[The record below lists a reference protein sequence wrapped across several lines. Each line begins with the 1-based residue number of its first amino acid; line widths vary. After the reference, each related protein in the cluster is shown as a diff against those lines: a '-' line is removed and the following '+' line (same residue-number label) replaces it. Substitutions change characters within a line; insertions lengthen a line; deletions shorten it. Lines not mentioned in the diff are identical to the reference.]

1 MRIVIGRTCME
12 NFFTRLTGWLFISFF
27 LSASFGFA
35 GNAPID
41 LQLIS
46 GGHDGKQASAGLL
59 LNIPSP
65 WHVYGPTPSGEE
77 AAGFPPTITWEGSSN
92 LQDVKILWPAPK
104 KTMVQ
109 DQLSYIYEGKLFV
122 PIELTP
128 QTLGNPLTLDLK
140 ISLLACAD
148 TCVPVEEKLSL
159 LLQPG
164 DKADPFYKQ
173 TLGQEEE
180 TNEALPLITL
190 LAIALLGGFI
200 LNFMPCVLPVL
211 SLKVMSLIKQSKKN
225 HMDHAKAGFF
235 ITGLGILFSF
245 LLLALLT
252 VLLKES
258 GEAFGWGIHF
268 QNPHFL
274 LFVFLV
280 LIAFSASL
288 WGVFEID
295 LPSGLG
301 TWLITHEGKGK
312 VKDFLSGMF
321 ATLLA
326 TPCSAPFVGTA
337 LSFALA
343 RNIAD
348 IFLVFLFLGLGFAFP
363 YFLVAGLPS
372 RLIRLPKPGLWM
384 VWVQKILGIIL
395 TFTALWIG
403 WILSFHVSLL
413 VLGLCVVLSLLALS
427 LFWIKHHKKPELKAW
442 AFAMPIFLMAW
453 GLPWILPHH
462 HHSIPQ
468 KIVDY
473 WRPFD
478 PQAIPNLVKQGKII
492 FVDATAEWCVTCAV
506 NKKLVLNSSEIEAL
520 LNQPNVIA
528 MRADWTK
535 QDPQITEFLQSHDRY
550 GIPFNVVFGPQSPEG
565 VVLPEILSINLVQEA
580 FKKAGG

>member
-1 MRIVIGRTCME
+1 ME
-12 NFFTRLTGWLFISFF
+12 KFLSRLREWLFIVVVFSTS
-27 LSASFGFA
+27 LCFA
-35 GNAPID
+35 EKSPID
-41 LQLIS
+41 IKLLS
-46 GGHDGKQASAGLL
+46 GGHDGKQVSAGLL
-59 LNIPSP
+59 LSIPSP
-65 WHVYGPTPSGEE
+65 WHVYGPTPSNEE
-77 AAGFPPTITWEGSSN
+77 AAGFSPTLSWETSSN
-92 LQDVKILWPAPK
+92 LQDAEILWPTPR
-104 KTMVQ
+104 KTNVQ
-109 DQLSYIYEGKLFV
+109 DQLSYIYEGKAFIPLNLHPQNLNV
-122 PIELTP
+122 PI
-128 QTLGNPLTLDLK
+128 TLNLK
-140 ISLLACAD
+140 VSLLACAE
-148 TCVPVEEKLSL
+148 TCVPVEENLSL
-159 LLQPG
+159 VIQPA
-164 DKADPFYKQ
+164 DKADPLYNEM
-173 TLGQEEE
+173 LVEEE
-180 TNEALPLITL
+180 EENEAIPLVTL

-225 HMDHAKAGFF
+225 HMDHAKTDFF

-252 VLLKES
+252 IILKES

-343 RNIAD
+343 RNTED
-348 IFLVFLFLGLGFAFP
+348 IFLVFLFLGLGFASP

-372 RLIRLPKPGLWM
+372 RFIRLPKPGLWM
-384 VWVQKILGIIL
+384 VWVQKVLGIIL
-395 TFTALWIG
+395 ALTALWIG
-403 WILSFHVSLL
+403 WILSFHMPLWA
-413 VLGLCVVLSLLALS
+413 LGLSIILSLIALS
-427 LFWIKHHKKPELKAW
+427 LFWIKHHKKPALRVW
-442 AFAMPIFLMAW
+442 AFAMPLFLTAW
-453 GLPWILPHH
+453 GLSWIIPHEH
-462 HHSIPQ
+462 HPVPQ

-473 WRPFD
+473 WKPFD
-478 PQAIPNLVKQGKII
+478 PQAIPDLVKQGKTV

-506 NKKLVLNSSEIEAL
+506 NKKLVLNSAEIETL
-520 LNQPNVIA
+520 LTQPHVIA

-535 QDPQITEFLQSHDRY
+535 QDPQVTDFLQKHDRY
-550 GIPFNVVFGPQSPEG
+550 GIPFNVVYGPQSPEG
-565 VVLPEILSINLVQEA
+565 IALPEILSVSLVQEA

>member
-1 MRIVIGRTCME
+1 ME

-27 LSASFGFA
+27 LSATCCFA
-35 GNAPID
+35 EKAPID
-41 LQLIS
+41 LQLLS
-46 GGHDGKQASAGLL
+46 GGHDGKQASAGLFL
-59 LNIPSP
+59 TIPSP
-65 WHVYGPTPSGEE
+65 WHVYGSTPSGEE
-77 AAGFPPTITWEGSSN
+77 AAGFPPTITWETSSN
-92 LQDVKILWPAPK
+92 LQDVKILWPTPK
-104 KTMVQ
+104 KTTVQ
-109 DQLSYIYEGKLFV
+109 DQLSYIYEGKIFV
-122 PIELTP
+122 PLELTP
-128 QTLGNPLTLDLK
+128 QTPGNPLTVDLK

-148 TCVPVEEKLSL
+148 TCVPVEEELSL
-159 LLQPG
+159 VLQPG
-164 DKADPFYKQ
+164 DGANPLYKQ
-173 TLGQEEE
+173 ALEEEEE
-180 TNEALPLITL
+180 TQEALPLITL

-252 VLLKES
+252 VILKES

-268 QNPHFL
+268 QNPYFL

-280 LIAFSASL
+280 LFAFSASL

-363 YFLVAGLPS
+363 YFLVAGLPN

-395 TFTALWIG
+395 ALTALWIG
-403 WILSFHVSLL
+403 WILSFHISLL
-413 VLGLCVVLSLLALS
+413 ALGLSVVLSLLALS
-427 LFWIKHHKKPELKAW
+427 LFWIKFHKKPELKAW
-442 AFAMPIFLMAW
+442 VFAMPIFLMAW
-453 GLPWILPHH
+453 SLPWILPQDHQ
-462 HHSIPQ
+462 SVPQ

-473 WRPFD
+473 WKPFD
-478 PQAIPNLVKQGKII
+478 PQAIPNLVKQGKIV

-506 NKKLVLNSSEIEAL
+506 NKKLVLNSSEIETL
-520 LNQPNVIA
+520 LKQPHVIA

-535 QDPQITEFLQSHDRY
+535 QDPQITNFLQSHDRY

-565 VVLPEILSINLVQEA
+565 VILPEILSVSLVQEA
-580 FKKAGG
+580 FKKAGE